1 MSGVVLENCA
11 GREEGFAGALRKL
24 GLGVIGEI
32 ELNVL
37 ACVLGDE
44 VLSIVIGWMILIRL
58 PGVEEK
64 VTGSAWKT
72 SSCLE
77 ETVGELLT
85 TDKVWNGVVAGVVS

>member
-1 MSGVVLENCA
+1 MENCA
-11 GREEGFAGALRKL
+11 GREEGFAVALRKL

-37 ACVLGDE
+37 ACIIGAE

-64 VTGSAWKT
+64 VMGSP
-72 SSCLE
+72 SCRE
-77 ETVGELLT
+77 ATVGELLT
-85 TDKVWNGVVAGVVS
+85 TDTVWNGVVAGVVS

>member
-11 GREEGFAGALRKL
+11 GREEGFAVALRKL

-37 ACVLGDE
+37 ACILGDE
-44 VLSIVIGWMILIRL
+44 VLSIWIGWMILIRL

-64 VTGSAWKT
+64 VMGSAWKT
-72 SSCLE
+72 SSCRE
-77 ETVGELLT
+77 ATVGELLT
-85 TDKVWNGVVAGVVS
+85 TDKVLNGVVAGVVS